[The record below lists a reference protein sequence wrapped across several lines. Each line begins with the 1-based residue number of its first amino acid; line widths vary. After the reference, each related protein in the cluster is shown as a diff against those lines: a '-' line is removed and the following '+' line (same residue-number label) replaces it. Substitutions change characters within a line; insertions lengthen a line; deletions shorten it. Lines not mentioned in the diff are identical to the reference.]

1 MKIESYII
9 GLLILFGL
17 SEAQAQTV
25 QARIDSVQMMIG
37 EQTTLHLT
45 ATLKEGQRV
54 QFPGPQNLNPKPATL
69 EVVGTPSLDTVAL
82 SDGYL
87 EVTQNLVLTAWDDS
101 LYYIPAQKIK
111 IDGKEYAT
119 KSLALK
125 VLTVEV
131 DTVHANQF
139 YGPNDVQD
147 NPFSWKEWSGLFWM
161 AVAVALLYV
170 ACWLAYLRL
179 KSKKPI
185 TFKVRIRKIIP
196 PHQKALNIIEKV
208 RNEKP
213 EMADYTHQKMY
224 YTQVTDALRQYM
236 QERFGFNA
244 MEMTSSEIV
253 AELRNHGDTELQELT
268 MLFETADL
276 VKFAKYTAGVS
287 ENDKNL
293 LSAIAFINETKQEN
307 VPTEERIEPTI
318 SEKEKQTMR
327 MRISL
332 KWAMGIMIIVIAALV
347 AYLCWQLYDL
357 RF

>member
-1 MKIESYII
+1 MHYKLCII
-9 GLLILFGL
+9 ILLTVLGIGR
-17 SEAQAQTV
+17 ADAQTV
-25 QARIDSVQMMIG
+25 QARIDSVQMLIG

-82 SDGYL
+82 SDGYM

-147 NPFSWKEWSGLFWM
+147 NPFSWTEWSGLFWM
-161 AVAVALLYV
+161 AIAIAFLYI

-293 LSAIAFINETKQEN
+293 LSAIAFINDTKQEN